1 MKIEG
6 YIYRA
11 FLVLVGVAFEVA
23 LFAQPPGGPP
33 PGGGGSAG
41 STPPCWQPECIPV
54 DGGLGFLLVAGA
66 ALGAKKINDHRKK
79 TRAL

>member
-1 MKIEG
+1 MKIKA

-11 FLVLVGVAFEVA
+11 ILVLVGLATSMA

-33 PGGGGSAG
+33 PGAGGSSG
-41 STPPCWQPECIPV
+41 SLPPCWDPDCVPV
-54 DGGLGFLLVAGA
+54 DGGLGFLIVAGA

-79 TRAL
+79 SRA